1 MSDFK
6 LPDYL
11 TGNLTEVVVGDY
23 VSSAGLSFKVTG
35 FPSDELIEIVPSVD
49 VGVGPTTVPRTLLTD
64 NDATHAGFIGDVV
77 VLYGGMY
84 TIVGYEPDHRLIQ
97 LQDSDSDEVL
107 SEEDVLLNGFLGLMF
122 E

>member
-49 VGVGPTTVPRTLLTD
+49 VGGRSYDCSANSPDRQRCNPRWV
-64 NDATHAGFIGDVV
+64 HW
-77 VLYGGMY
+77 
-84 TIVGYEPDHRLIQ
+84 
-97 LQDSDSDEVL
+97 
-107 SEEDVLLNGFLGLMF
+107 
-122 E
+122 